1 MKAKTKRLITLCISL
16 IIFIAGCIIIFY
28 NLRGNLVFFYSPT
41 ELLEKNDIDSQ
52 KVRLGGIV
60 KKESIYK
67 EMVLENDFKIQ
78 KITFIVTDFK
88 NEIQVNYKGILPDL
102 FKEGQG
108 VVVEGNYK
116 DNSFYAV
123 NVLAKHDENY
133 MPPELSDLAIAADQK
148 AAGTSLLDKSLS
160 PDIFGD

>member
-1 MKAKTKRLITLCISL
+1 M
-16 IIFIAGCIIIFY
+16 
-28 NLRGNLVFFYSPT
+28 
-41 ELLEKNDIDSQ
+41 
-52 KVRLGGIV
+52 V

-133 MPPELSDLAIAADQK
+133 MPPELKDLNLEM
-148 AAGTSLLDKSLS
+148 SY
-160 PDIFGD
+160 

>member
-52 KVRLGGIV
+52 KVRLGGMV

-88 NEIQVNYKGILPDL
+88 NEIQVNYRGILPDL

-133 MPPELSDLAIAADQK
+133 MPPELKDLNLEM
-148 AAGTSLLDKSLS
+148 SY
-160 PDIFGD
+160 

>member
-52 KVRLGGIV
+52 KVRLGGMV

-116 DNSFYAV
+116 DNLFDAV

-133 MPPELSDLAIAADQK
+133 MPPELKDLNLEM
-148 AAGTSLLDKSLS
+148 SY
-160 PDIFGD
+160 

>member
-28 NLRGNLVFFYSPT
+28 NLRGNLVFFYSPS
-41 ELLEKNDIDSQ
+41 ELLEKNDTDSQ

-108 VVVEGNYK
+108 VVVEGNYR

-133 MPPELSDLAIAADQK
+133 MPPELKDLNLEM
-148 AAGTSLLDKSLS
+148 SY
-160 PDIFGD
+160 

>member
-16 IIFIAGCIIIFY
+16 IIFITGCIIVFY

-52 KVRLGGIV
+52 KVRLGGMV

-88 NEIQVNYKGILPDL
+88 NEIQVNYRGILPDL

-133 MPPELSDLAIAADQK
+133 MPPELKDLNLEM
-148 AAGTSLLDKSLS
+148 SY
-160 PDIFGD
+160 